1 MSGKSNE
8 LLNRRGFVKRVALA
22 LAAAG
27 TTFFGVGCVNEGS
40 ERSAPENFVQATTL
54 ENPSLAA
61 PPPLPPL
68 PPASPNPEEQF
79 GVDLNINIENI
90 DDYLNRDDVI
100 YRDMRL
106 YRDPANFGAIGG
118 DPNLPD
124 VLEGFK
130 ITPLP
135 YLASLSPLPVEGRYD
150 SSRLLEVTRDEE
162 NNILEVQENYLE
174 SMMIINDLFP
184 KDMPI
189 FLVCGGGGY
198 AAEMKAL
205 LIYLGWD
212 ADKLYLIGPM
222 WGYKGNRVVEL
233 IKYPDNPGEDNI
245 CMLWRA
251 DYAVIDFD
259 LMHKLV

>member
-1 MSGKSNE
+1 MSGKSNK
-8 LLNRRGFVKRVALA
+8 LLNRRGFIKRVALA

-27 TTFFGVGCVNEGS
+27 TTLLGISCTG
-40 ERSAPENFVQATTL
+40 ERSEQGAPENFVPATTL
-54 ENPSLAA
+54 ENPPLAA
-61 PPPLPPL
+61 L

-79 GVDLNINIENI
+79 GVDLTINMENI
-90 DDYLNRDDVI
+90 DDYLDRDDVI

-106 YRDPANFGAIGG
+106 YRDPADFGAIGG
-118 DPNLPD
+118 DSNLPD

-150 SSRLLEVTRDEE
+150 GSRLLEVTRDKE
-162 NNILEVQENYLE
+162 NNILEVKENYLE

-245 CMLWRA
+245 YMLWRA

-259 LMHKLV
+259 LMHKSA